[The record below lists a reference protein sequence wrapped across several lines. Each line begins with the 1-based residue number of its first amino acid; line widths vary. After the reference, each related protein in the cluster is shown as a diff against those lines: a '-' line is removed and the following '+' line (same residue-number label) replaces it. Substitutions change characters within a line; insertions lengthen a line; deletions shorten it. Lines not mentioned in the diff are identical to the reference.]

1 MERKCIYIDWDNSSR
16 RFVDDTYFPYCVV
29 LFYDSTKNIFTEEN
43 LFCWVGKVG
52 TDNYYMKSQELV
64 AKDIVAWLH
73 ERGYQVDVKGPES
86 EEVRTVM
93 IQYEVVIYERSLP

>member
-1 MERKCIYIDWDNSSR
+1 MERKIIYIDWDNLSR
-16 RFVDDTYFPYCVV
+16 RFIDDTYFPYCIV
-29 LFYDSTKNIFTEEN
+29 LFYDSVKNILAEEN

-52 TDNYYMKSQELV
+52 QDQYYMKSQEML

-73 ERGYQVDVKGPES
+73 ERGYQVDVQGPES

-93 IQYEVVIYERSLP
+93 TQYEVAIYERSLS

>member
-1 MERKCIYIDWDNSSR
+1 MERRYIYIDWDNLSR
-16 RFVDDTYFPYCVV
+16 RFIEDTYFPYCIV
-29 LFYDSTKNIFTEEN
+29 LFYDSVKNILAEEN

-52 TDNYYMKSQELV
+52 EDQYYMKSQEMV

-73 ERGYQVDVKGPES
+73 ERGYQVDVQGPES

-93 IQYEVVIYERSLP
+93 TQYEVVIYERSLS